1 MAARDIE
8 MINVLFFGPVVERV
22 GSAALQVE
30 FFPGMRLQDLR
41 DELAAQYPHAF
52 EIVCFSAV
60 NGNHVRDL
68 TMPLA
73 DSSEVTFMAK
83 FSGG

>member
-1 MAARDIE
+1 

-30 FFPGMRLQDLR
+30 FLPGMRLQDLR
-41 DELAAQYPHAF
+41 DELAAQYPDAF
-52 EIVCFSAV
+52 EIVCFAAV
-60 NGNHVRDL
+60 DGNHVRDL
-68 TMPLA
+68 AMPLA
-73 DSSEVTFMAK
+73 DNSEVTFMAK

>member
-1 MAARDIE
+1 

-22 GSAALQVE
+22 GCAALKVAYR
-30 FFPGMRLQDLR
+30 PGMRLQTLR

-60 NGNHVRDL
+60 NGQHVRDL
-68 TMPLA
+68 AMPLT
-73 DSSEVTFMAK
+73 DNSEVTFMAK